1 MDPEPNGAGESGQ
14 MVVDTDFS
22 HVPMKQAGSGRRWR
36 GIKPI
41 VLAPLILS
49 GLHMLGTG
57 SPIPLWHIERLK
69 NPVAVA
75 SVENDALVLA
85 DGRRVPLPFIKKL
98 PKDDPLFARVL
109 SHGVEVGDRGE
120 VIGLIDPR
128 RMCGNDPVVFY
139 RKRIDLSELAGVLD
153 PDGIDDA
160 IVLPALIQDY
170 KESHYSRS
178 RVDYGMPYNV
188 MGQAW
193 QLRRIF
199 ESARDRLEAER
210 SDAADQRTQGREVSR
225 ESPRSD
231 QPPGG

>member
-1 MDPEPNGAGESGQ
+1 

-22 HVPMKQAGSGRRWR
+22 QVPMRKAGSGRRWW
-36 GIKPI
+36 GIKRA
-41 VLAPLILS
+41 VLALLILS
-49 GLHMLGTG
+49 GFHMLGTG

-75 SVENDALVLA
+75 AVENDSLVLA
-85 DGRRVPLPFIKKL
+85 DGRRAPLPFIKKL

-109 SHGVEVGDRGE
+109 SQGVEVGDRGE
-120 VIGLIDPR
+120 VFGLVEPA

-160 IVLPALIQDY
+160 IVLPADIQEY
-170 KESHYSRS
+170 KENHYSRT
-178 RVDYGMPYNV
+178 RDRRGMPFDI
-188 MGQAW
+188 MAQA
-193 QLRRIF
+193 RRLGRIY
-199 ESARDRLEAER
+199 ESARDRLETER
-210 SDAADQRTQGREVSR
+210 SDAATHRTQGREVSR
-225 ESPRSD
+225 ESPRSE